1 MGNFHRFFRSI
12 FSTMLVAVAAVSTAP
27 AMAESNEVTIAYQS
41 TPYPWLYAIETG
53 AFEKATGYKIKWQE
67 FDSGAKVATA
77 MVSGDVQI
85 GFVGSAPL
93 AAASSRGVDLQLFWI
108 LGGITD
114 GEALVVRNGSGIKT
128 PQDLKGKKIG
138 VPFASTTHYHTMFA
152 LQQWGIPAADVKI
165 LNMQPNQIL
174 AAWERGDID
183 AGYVWD
189 PVLGSLKQSGKVLI
203 TSGDLSKKGKPTFN
217 ALVVDRKWGAAHA
230 DFMAKFVKV
239 IADADAAYRNNPK
252 AWTPD
257 SPQIKAVAKMSGGD
271 ANEIAATMSQNFFP
285 TLEQQASQQWLGGGK
300 ESRAGYSLKDT
311 SEFLKTQHSIDTVKP
326 DYSENV
332 TARYV
337 DAAAKLK

>member
-1 MGNFHRFFRSI
+1 MMNFRRFFRGLLA
-12 FSTMLVAVAAVSTAP
+12 MALLAGAAVSAP
-27 AMAESNEVTIAYQS
+27 SAMAQQNEVTIAYQS
-41 TPYPWLYAIETG
+41 TPYPWLDAIETG

-93 AAASSRGVDLQLFWI
+93 AAAVSRGVDLQLFWI

-114 GEALVVRNGSGIKT
+114 GEAMVVRNGSGINT

-152 LQQWGIPAADVKI
+152 LQQWGIPASDVKI

-174 AAWERGDID
+174 AAWDRGDID
-183 AGYVWD
+183 AAYVWD

-203 TSGDLSKKGKPTFN
+203 TSGQLSKEGKPTFN
-217 ALVVDRKWGAAHA
+217 ALVVNTKWGEAHA

-239 IADADAAYRNNPK
+239 LADFDAAYRNNPK
-252 AWTPD
+252 AWTAD
-257 SPQIKAVAKMSGGD
+257 SPQIKAIAKMSGGD

-285 TLEQQASQQWLGGGK
+285 TLAQQASQQWLGGSEK
-300 ESRAGYSLKDT
+300 SRGAYSLKDT
-311 SEFLKTQHSIDTVKP
+311 STFLKSQHEIDTVKS
-326 DYSENV
+326 DYAENV
-332 TARYV
+332 TASYV
-337 DAAAKLK
+337 DAAMKLK